1 MNGIT
6 LPTPTGQVSAQSDY
20 FCYVKV
26 NLESVRAK
34 TTILIA
40 KVILLKSQ
48 NYCNFELMS
57 GCKGGKWQ
65 EETLLTYPKLQ

>member
-1 MNGIT
+1 MNGIA

-26 NLESVRAK
+26 HLESVRAK

-40 KVILLKSQ
+40 KVILLKNHKTIVILS
-48 NYCNFELMS
+48 F
-57 GCKGGKWQ
+57 
-65 EETLLTYPKLQ
+65 

>member
-1 MNGIT
+1 LSLYCKNFVFGRKIGVFVLKMNGIA

-26 NLESVRAK
+26 HLESVRAK

-40 KVILLKSQ
+40 KVILLKNHKTIVILS
-48 NYCNFELMS
+48 
-57 GCKGGKWQ
+57 
-65 EETLLTYPKLQ
+65 